1 MTAPPSVRRLACSTK
16 IYEEA
21 LMSTFGGLNTAY
33 TGLVAARQGLNTV
46 GQNIANA
53 NTDGYTRQRVTTS
66 SIAATAQT
74 RAVGTAGTIGQGV
87 SVDGVARLGNAQLD
101 AGVRTSAGAAGYSA
115 VRANALAAVE
125 NSLAEPGDSGLG
137 ARLGEFWSG
146 WQTLANGADDPT
158 NASLLL
164 ETAGQLATQV
174 SRGYSAV
181 ETQWAS
187 ARRDLSA
194 MADDLNSAAGQV
206 AALNTQIRSA
216 LASGG
221 SANELVDQRSQ
232 LTTTIAALTG
242 ASVRNQADGTMTVV
256 VGGNALVSGD
266 FANTLSVFGA
276 SSLAGLTNSSGDPA
290 NPVTLAWASGTSVSM
305 EGGEMAG
312 SLAVLGVANGSGT
325 GGVLAE
331 AAASYN
337 RFAGSLADKV
347 NAIYNTSGSG
357 DFFTYEP
364 DSAASTLRVATTT
377 VTAGDPDSGAYD
389 GSVADAI
396 AQLGAGAAVDSD
408 GAAITSPSADWT
420 TFVTRLGVTTQSALQ
435 GATIDDAAATSAVG
449 RQLAN
454 ASVDM
459 DEENV
464 NLLMFQTAYQGAA
477 RMLTAV
483 DEMLDTLIN
492 RTGLVGR

>member
-1 MTAPPSVRRLACSTK
+1 
-16 IYEEA
+16 
-21 LMSTFGGLNTAY
+21 MSTFGGLNTAY

-74 RAVGTAGTIGQGV
+74 GLVANAGNLGQGV
-87 SVDGVARLGNAQLD
+87 SVDGVARLGSAQLD

-115 VRANALAAVE
+115 VRANALAALE
-125 NSLAEPGDSGLG
+125 NSLGEPGDSGLS
-137 ARLGEFWSG
+137 AKLDEFWAG
-146 WQTLANGADDPT
+146 WQTLSNGADEPT

-164 ETAGQLATQV
+164 ETAGQLATQI
-174 SRGYSAV
+174 SAGFAAV
-181 ETQWAS
+181 GAEWAS
-187 ARRDLSA
+187 VRSGLSS
-194 MADDLNSAAGQV
+194 MADELNGAASQV
-206 AALNTQIRSA
+206 ATLNTQIRSA

-221 SANELVDQRSQ
+221 SANELIDQRSQ

-242 ASVRNQADGTMTVV
+242 ATVRDQTDGTVTVV

-266 FANTLSVFGA
+266 FANTLSVSGA
-276 SSLAGLTNSSGDPA
+276 STLSGLNSSTA
-290 NPVTLAWASGTSVSM
+290 VTLTWASGTTVSM

-312 SLAVLGVANGSGT
+312 SLSLLGAANDSGT
-325 GGVLAE
+325 GGVIAE
-331 AAASYN
+331 AAASYDS
-337 RFAGSLADKV
+337 FAESLAVKV
-347 NAIYNTSGSG
+347 NDIYTTGGTG
-357 DFFTYEP
+357 DFFSYTTG
-364 DSAASTLRVATTT
+364 SAASTLSVVP
-377 VTAGDPDSGAYD
+377 VTADQVAAGSSETGTYD
-389 GSVADAI
+389 GSIADAI
-396 AQLGAGAAVDSD
+396 AQLGAGAAVDGS
-408 GAAITSPSADWT
+408 GNAIDSPSTDWAA
-420 TFVTRLGVTTQSALQ
+420 FVTRLGVATQSALQ
-435 GATIDDAAATSAVG
+435 GATIDDAAATSAIG

-454 ASVDM
+454 SSVDM

>member
-1 MTAPPSVRRLACSTK
+1 
-16 IYEEA
+16 
-21 LMSTFGGLNTAY
+21 MSTFGGLNTAY

-53 NTDGYTRQRVTTS
+53 NTDGYTRQRVQTS
-66 SIAATAQT
+66 SIAPTAQT
-74 RAVGTAGTIGQGV
+74 GAVANAGAIGQGV
-87 SVDGVARLGNAQLD
+87 SVDGVTRFGSAQLD
-101 AGVRTSAGAAGYSA
+101 AGVRTSAGAAGFSA
-115 VRANALAAVE
+115 VRANALASLE
-125 NSLAEPGDSGLG
+125 NSLGEPGDSGLS
-137 ARLGEFWSG
+137 AKLSEFWSG
-146 WQTLANGADDPT
+146 WQTLSNGADDPT

-164 ETAGQLATQV
+164 ETAGQLATQI
-174 SRGYSAV
+174 SAGFAAV
-181 ETQWAS
+181 GSEWAS
-187 ARRDLSA
+187 VRNGLTS
-194 MADDLNSAAGQV
+194 MAAELNGAASQV
-206 AALNTQIRSA
+206 ASLNTQIRSA

-221 SANELVDQRSQ
+221 SANELIDQRSQ
-232 LTTTIAALTG
+232 LTTTIAALSG
-242 ASVRNQADGTMTVV
+242 ATVRDQADGTVTVV

-266 FANTLSVFGA
+266 FANQLSVSG
-276 SSLAGLTNSSGDPA
+276 SGSLAGLSSS
-290 NPVTLAWASGTSVSM
+290 NPVALTWASGSTVSM

-312 SLAVLGVANGSGT
+312 SLSLLGAANGSGT

-337 RFAGSLADKV
+337 TFAGDLADKV
-347 NAIYNTSGSG
+347 NGIYKSSMTDGG
-357 DFFTYEP
+357 DFFSYTAG
-364 DSAASTLRVATTT
+364 SAASTLSV
-377 VTAGDPDSGAYD
+377 VPQTAEMVSAGASGAGTYD

-396 AQLGAGAAVDSD
+396 AQLGAGAAVDAN
-408 GAAITSPSADWT
+408 GVAIASPSKDWT
-420 TFVTRLGVTTQSALQ
+420 AFVTQIGVATQSALQ
-435 GATIDDAAATSAVG
+435 GATIDDAAVTSAVG

-464 NLLMFQTAYQGAA
+464 NLLMYQTAYQGAA

>member
-1 MTAPPSVRRLACSTK
+1 
-16 IYEEA
+16 
-21 LMSTFGGLNTAY
+21 MSTFGGLNTAY

-74 RAVGTAGTIGQGV
+74 GAVANAGTVGQGV
-87 SVDGVARLGNAQLD
+87 SVDGVARFGSAQLD

-115 VRANALAAVE
+115 VRANTLAALE
-125 NSLAEPGDSGLG
+125 TSLNEPGDSGLS
-137 ARLGEFWSG
+137 AKLGEFWSG

-158 NASLLL
+158 NGSLLL
-164 ETAGQLATQV
+164 ETAGQLATQI
-174 SRGYSAV
+174 SQGYSAV
-181 ETQWAS
+181 ENQWAS
-187 ARRDLSA
+187 ARNDLSS
-194 MADDLNSAAGQV
+194 MAEELNGAASQV
-206 AALNTQIRSA
+206 ASLNTQIRSA

-221 SANELVDQRSQ
+221 SANELIDQRSQ

-242 ASVRNQADGTMTVV
+242 ASVRDQADGTVTVV
-256 VGGNALVSGD
+256 IGGNALVSGD
-266 FANTLSVFGA
+266 FANALSVSGA
-276 SSLAGLTNSSGDPA
+276 TSLDGLDA
-290 NPVTLAWASGTSVSM
+290 NPVSLTWASGTTVSI

-312 SLAVLGVANGSGT
+312 SLSLLGSANDSGT

-337 RFAGSLADKV
+337 SFAGDLADKV
-347 NAIYNTSGSG
+347 NAIYTSAGADNLFSYTAG
-357 DFFTYEP
+357 
-364 DSAASTLRVATTT
+364 SAASTITVAATT
-377 VTAGDPDSGAYD
+377 VVAGDPDAGAYD
-389 GSVADAI
+389 GSIADAV
-396 AQLGAGAAVDSD
+396 AQLGAGEAVDAD
-408 GAAITSPSADWT
+408 GAAIVSPSDDWA
-420 TFVTRLGVTTQSALQ
+420 TFVTQIGVVTQSALQ

>member
-1 MTAPPSVRRLACSTK
+1 
-16 IYEEA
+16 
-21 LMSTFGGLNTAY
+21 MSTFGGLNTAY

-46 GQNIANA
+46 GQNITNA

-66 SIAATAQT
+66 SIGATAST
-74 RAVGTAGTIGQGV
+74 GLASNGGTVGQGV
-87 SVDGVARLGNAQLD
+87 SVDGVARFGSAQLD
-101 AGVRTSAGAAGYSA
+101 AGVRTAAGAAGYSA
-115 VRANALAAVE
+115 VRANALSALE
-125 NSLAEPGDSGLG
+125 NSLSEPGDSGLS
-137 ARLGEFWSG
+137 AKLGDFWSG

-164 ETAGQLATQV
+164 ETAGQLTTQIA
-174 SRGYSAV
+174 RGYSAV
-181 ETQWAS
+181 EKEWAS
-187 ARRDLSA
+187 ARSDLSS
-194 MADDLNSAAGQV
+194 MADELNGAASQV
-206 AALNTQIRSA
+206 AALNSQIRSM

-221 SANELVDQRSQ
+221 NANELIDQRSQ

-242 ASVRNQADGTMTVV
+242 ASVRDQADGTVTVV

-266 FANTLSVFGA
+266 FANALSVSGA
-276 SSLAGLTNSSGDPA
+276 TSLAGLTDASGA
-290 NPVTLAWASGTSVSM
+290 NPVTLTWASGTTVSM

-312 SLAVLGVANGSGT
+312 SLSLLAAANESGT

-337 RFAGSLADKV
+337 RFAGGLADKV
-347 NAIYNTSGSG
+347 NAVYNASGSG
-357 DFFTYEP
+357 DFFSYTAG
-364 DSAASTLRVATTT
+364 SAASTLTVATTT
-377 VTAGDPDSGAYD
+377 VVAGDPDAGAYD
-389 GSVADAI
+389 GSIADAV
-396 AQLGAGAAVDSD
+396 AQLGAGAAVDAD
-408 GAAITSPSADWT
+408 GESIISPSADWAA
-420 TFVTRLGVTTQSALQ
+420 FVTRLGVTTQSALQ
-435 GATIDDAAATSAVG
+435 GATIDDSAATSALG

-464 NLLMFQTAYQGAA
+464 NLLMFQTAYQGAT